1 MKRNNEIVL
10 NVDSEKEE
18 KKSEK
23 TQINGNEDNNIS
35 FSNNFKPKEKEDI
48 ITSKYEEEPDKIYPM
63 KDLGVED
70 GHGSLSNSN
79 NIINNNEN
87 IDNGDLSSRI
97 IVENKEEKGKDEN
110 GNKDKDKGFLL
121 DVMDFNEAKKK
132 DDRSFFAF
140 LWSLFKSNNTL
151 YFIIF
156 KDVYNKIFARLAL
169 LILSF
174 NLYIF
179 VNIIFMNDN
188 SSLHLYIGKELYE
201 KTEPGKVVINLF
213 LIPFIVYMITLHIK
227 KYLSV
232 NEFYCRQ
239 MHNICIILKVYQKK
253 RYVRVLRLHNV
264 ETEISKFKDEMESR
278 EFKVVFYGSIFLFF
292 NWYLVVCY
300 NGIYTHSL
308 DCVLSNVFNSI
319 FFAILFT
326 SGLYLL
332 SAPLRKLSLCKF
344 QISNAQQS
352 EESEQPKKK
361 SAKAEEVDDESFYKF
376 FYIFSQVLNPSYWI
390 YKLGECF
397 KKSKNKKKEKKKK
410 EGELLDEHQKNN

>member
-1 MKRNNEIVL
+1 
-10 NVDSEKEE
+10 
-18 KKSEK
+18 
-23 TQINGNEDNNIS
+23 
-35 FSNNFKPKEKEDI
+35 
-48 ITSKYEEEPDKIYPM
+48 
-63 KDLGVED
+63 
-70 GHGSLSNSN
+70 
-79 NIINNNEN
+79 
-87 IDNGDLSSRI
+87 
-97 IVENKEEKGKDEN
+97 
-110 GNKDKDKGFLL
+110 
-121 DVMDFNEAKKK
+121 
-132 DDRSFFAF
+132 
-140 LWSLFKSNNTL
+140 
-151 YFIIF
+151 
-156 KDVYNKIFARLAL
+156 
-169 LILSF
+169 
-174 NLYIF
+174 
-179 VNIIFMNDN
+179 MNDN

-239 MHNICIILKVYQKK
+239 MHNIDTILNVYKDKEK

-361 SAKAEEVDDESFYKF
+361 SKKSAKAEEVDDESFYKF

-397 KKSKNKKKEKKKK
+397 KKSKNKKKENKKK